1 MSEVAVGQLLKQ
13 LFWRHG
19 LFVGGHLHV
28 ELARVAERPTVA
40 VSAPEGGLRGA
51 AVRADSGT
59 WHLAPRACRL

>member
-1 MSEVAVGQLLKQ
+1 MSEVAVSQLLKQ
-13 LFWRHG
+13 W
-19 LFVGGHLHV
+19 VVVGHLHV

-59 WHLAPRACRL
+59 WHLAPRACCL